1 MITDAGPCADQAEAA
16 SPANH
21 QEEKGHI
28 DAKELYRRA
37 AERDASISTATVYR
51 SLNLF
56 KHLGLID
63 EKRLGQ
69 GSCTYEIKK
78 EQPHQHLVCRECGK
92 IFDFECP
99 LSEVVKR
106 VRQEQ
111 GFVVTRAEV
120 YLEGYCGSARPNSQ
134 VIQSNICRREKMII
148 EVTDQN
154 FEQEVIKSEK
164 PAVVDFWAAWCG
176 PCRMMAPVIERL
188 ERAYGDKVKF
198 CKLNVDETPSR
209 PHSTRL

>member
-1 MITDAGPCADQAEAA
+1 MRINRNNDNRMQGHVQTRQR
-16 SPANH
+16 
-21 QEEKGHI
+21 QLLLQIIREEKGHI

-120 YLEGYCGSARPNSQ
+120 YLEGYCGECAAK
-134 VIQSNICRREKMII
+134 QSSYTE
-148 EVTDQN
+148 
-154 FEQEVIKSEK
+154 
-164 PAVVDFWAAWCG
+164 
-176 PCRMMAPVIERL
+176 
-188 ERAYGDKVKF
+188 
-198 CKLNVDETPSR
+198 
-209 PHSTRL
+209 